1 MSKRGTNKEKKPVFG
16 HKDTCRCTKCRL
28 SNLEIVVNNMMTT
41 VDEILIPHVA
51 QNLKKEGKGLF
62 LRSDGRYVVG
72 TLPAKPK
79 LTKHPDNCPCQI
91 CKSIK
96 K

>member
-1 MSKRGTNKEKKPVFG
+1 MAKRAGKKVPFLG
-16 HKDTCRCTKCRL
+16 HKDTCKCTKCRVA
-28 SNLEIVVNNMMTT
+28 NLEIVVANLMTT
-41 VDEILIPHVA
+41 VEDVLIPHAA

-72 TLPAKPK
+72 KLPESPK
-79 LTKHPDNCPCQI
+79 LKPHPPGCTCKL